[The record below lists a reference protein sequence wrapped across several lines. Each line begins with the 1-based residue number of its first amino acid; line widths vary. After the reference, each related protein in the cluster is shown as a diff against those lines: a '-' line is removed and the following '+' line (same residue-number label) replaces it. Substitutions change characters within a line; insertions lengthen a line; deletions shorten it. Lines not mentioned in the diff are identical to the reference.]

1 MMVVTTDHIP
11 GQKVIRVL
19 GRVLGVTAQRRI
31 PAEAGV
37 SRGRDLSSTLLKD
50 TLKAW
55 RQDAVDNMTEAAS
68 GRGANAVLGMR
79 FDHREVGESWVEI
92 CAYGTAVVLAAE
104 GKRRLPMPGWGKR
117 KIDWKGVDDAAE
129 SLERQT

>member
-31 PAEAGV
+31 PVEAGV
-37 SRGRDLSSTLLKD
+37 PWGRDVPSTLLKD

-55 RQDAVDNMTEAAS
+55 RQDAVDNMTEAAH

-92 CAYGTAVVLAAE
+92 CAYGTAVVLAGE
-104 GKRRLPMPGWGKR
+104 SKRRLPVPGWETR
-117 KIDWKGVDDAAE
+117 NIDWKGEEDAAE